1 MGNLATY
8 IPVTMRVSKVFFILF
23 GRAFK
28 NEQFKKKSKLIV
40 FILFCKKAF

>member
-28 NEQFKKKSKLIV
+28 NEQLKKNKLISFIV
-40 FILFCKKAF
+40 FFKNAF